1 MTSLSSIITALTS
14 SSSAGY
20 RLGDK
25 TLYLA
30 NFGIGTLGYFNAPEN
45 ERHALHIDGDSDD
58 DSTSDN
64 SDKLLN
70 MIKNDPE
77 SVVSFFTQMSNEL
90 YTKMNKLSSSIDG
103 QRSYG
108 SFFEDKKMK
117 SDYTSYTTK
126 IAEMEEKVNAYE
138 DRLYKQYAAMEKAM
152 ASLQSK
158 TNALSGMF
166 GGGN

>member
-1 MTSLSSIITALTS
+1 M
-14 SSSAGY
+14 
-20 RLGDK
+20 
-25 TLYLA
+25 YLA